1 MDRHAESMRRE
12 GSLERGKS
20 RPGWPTRGN
29 CRGLTPT
36 PERGTT
42 VVDPRL
48 RPEGSRPTVRLVL
61 IAQALSRE
69 ALSPRW
75 PRCHDIHMR
84 SWVHSFT
91 GSKGSILG
99 PAKQAKPEDQPAAA
113 FEKTLKKRFSGY
125 SSDLI
130 SKVTEK
136 NRLAEGRHPQP
147 CDDEQCSS
155 C

>member
-29 CRGLTPT
+29 CRGPTPT

-48 RPEGSRPTVRLVL
+48 FPEGCRPTVVLVL

-91 GSKGSILG
+91 GSEGSVLG

-113 FEKTLKKRFSGY
+113 FEKTLKTRFCGHSIDMNCTFTKIY
-125 SSDLI
+125 YLI
-130 SKVTEK
+130 E
-136 NRLAEGRHPQP
+136 ERHHQA
-147 CDDEQCSS
+147 CDDEQYSFC
-155 C
+155 